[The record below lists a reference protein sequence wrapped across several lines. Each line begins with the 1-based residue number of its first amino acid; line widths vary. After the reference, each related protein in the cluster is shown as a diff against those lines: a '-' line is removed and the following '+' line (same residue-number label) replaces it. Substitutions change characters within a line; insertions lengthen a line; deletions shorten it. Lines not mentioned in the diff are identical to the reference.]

1 MDQTNSITIQEKRKR
16 GKHLIQEKRGIIQV
30 LHSQGLTLR
39 AIAEYVGCAHTTV
52 YYELRRGTPIE
63 KSARGRQPVY
73 TAKRGQA
80 AYDKHRKNCRRP
92 LKLAT
97 TVAEG
102 FIQELSTAV
111 REESAS
117 IDEFIG
123 RVKLESRYAPSQIL
137 CTKNIYNMLHSRK
150 LPFTVFDL
158 PQLLNRK
165 KHRNWMRKHKRLR
178 GTSIDQRPKEIAERL
193 KIGHLEADNVIGHR
207 EGKESCIFTLV

>member
-1 MDQTNSITIQEKRKR
+1 MDKTSSITIQEKRKR
-16 GKHLIQEKRGIIQV
+16 GKHLIQEERGMIQV

-52 YYELRRGTPIE
+52 YYELRRGTPVK

-80 AYDKHRKNCRRP
+80 AYEEHRKNCRRP

-97 TVAEG
+97 TVAEA

-111 REESAS
+111 RDESAS

-123 RVKLESRYAPSQIL
+123 RVKLESRYAPNQIL
-137 CTKNIYNMLHSRK
+137 CTKSIYNMLHRSK
-150 LPFTVFDL
+150 LPFTVFDV

-165 KHRNWMRKHKRLR
+165 KHRNWTRKHKRLR
-178 GTSIDQRPKEIAERL
+178 GTSIDQRPKKIAERL
-193 KIGHLEADNVIGHR
+193 EIGHWEADTVIGHR
-207 EGKESCIFTLV
+207 

>member
-16 GKHLIQEKRGIIQV
+16 GKHLIQEERGMIQV

-52 YYELRRGTPIE
+52 YYELRRGTPVK

-80 AYDKHRKNCRRP
+80 AYEEHRKNCRRP

-97 TVAEG
+97 TVAEA

-111 REESAS
+111 RDETAS

-123 RVKLESRYAPSQIL
+123 RVKLESRYAPNQIL
-137 CTKNIYNMLHSRK
+137 CTKSIYNMLHRSK
-150 LPFTVFDL
+150 LPL
-158 PQLLNRK
+158 PSLMCHN
-165 KHRNWMRKHKRLR
+165 
-178 GTSIDQRPKEIAERL
+178 
-193 KIGHLEADNVIGHR
+193 
-207 EGKESCIFTLV
+207 C